1 MATYST
7 LEKKRKTQQQKIS
20 VKIGQEK
27 KKDQEALCLN
37 SATANFTPTAT
48 IFTTSFK
55 VFVGVLFCM
64 AVWFVGVV

>member
-7 LEKKRKTQQQKIS
+7 LEKKRKTQQQKTS

-27 KKDQEALCLN
+27 KKIKKHCLN

>member
-7 LEKKRKTQQQKIS
+7 LEKKKKDAIAKNLCKNRTR
-20 VKIGQEK
+20 K